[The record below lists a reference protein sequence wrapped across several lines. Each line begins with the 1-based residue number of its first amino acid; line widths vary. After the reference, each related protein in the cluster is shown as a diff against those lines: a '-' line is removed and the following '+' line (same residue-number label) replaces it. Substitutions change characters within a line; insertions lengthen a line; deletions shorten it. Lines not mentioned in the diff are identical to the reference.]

1 MFGNSWNTPLATGS
15 FSYNEEQLVIVTTLD
30 NIYFAIEKVS
40 KQFGN
45 VLYINICQCNKLY
58 HRCIMDTTICRAH
71 AQKLVCPCELLGL
84 LPVSF
89 SQKEFFSLK
98 AKTSSS
104 QIFPQQHFN
113 TLLKCCKKFRKNWET
128 ENNTSRFDTC
138 KIIVY
143 LTGSTSLSGKFES
156 PWAKSSNAAT
166 MQILRSFRTT

>member
-1 MFGNSWNTPLATGS
+1 
-15 FSYNEEQLVIVTTLD
+15 
-30 NIYFAIEKVS
+30 
-40 KQFGN
+40 
-45 VLYINICQCNKLY
+45 
-58 HRCIMDTTICRAH
+58 MDTTICRAH

-104 QIFPQQHFN
+104 QIFSPQEHFN

-138 KIIVY
+138 KIIMY
-143 LTGSTSLSGKFES
+143 LTGSTSLFGKLES
-156 PWAKSSNAAT
+156 P
-166 MQILRSFRTT
+166 